1 MNFFSRSRERTVE
14 RLEVATEL
22 GPVSVAVRRHAR
34 ARNYSL
40 RITGPGLPP
49 VLTLPQRG
57 SVRAA
62 REFLERHA
70 EWLARQMKKAPRTR
84 PIADGTTIPLRGVEH
99 RIRHVAGR
107 RGTVTPLNGEDGP
120 ELLVFGEKAHLKRRV
135 IDFLKREARA
145 DLGPA
150 VEFHAKRLGVRPTI
164 MRIRDTKSRWG
175 SCSHTGHLSFS
186 YRLIMAPPQVLNY
199 LAAHE
204 VAHLVE
210 MNHSK
215 RYWMVVRSICP
226 DFEAARGWL
235 LAHGASLHAVGAAD
249 G

>member
-14 RLEVATEL
+14 RLEVATEI
-22 GPVSVAVRRHAR
+22 GPVTVAVRRHAR
-34 ARNYSL
+34 ARSYSL

-107 RGTVTPLNGEDGP
+107 RGTVTPMNGEDGP
-120 ELLVFGEKAHLKRRV
+120 ELLVFGEKTHLKRRV
-135 IDFLKREARA
+135 IDFLNVGVGGLRTGIFNVADIAVMVGVALLAWSARRRK
-145 DLGPA
+145 LGP
-150 VEFHAKRLGVRPTI
+150 
-164 MRIRDTKSRWG
+164 S
-175 SCSHTGHLSFS
+175 
-186 YRLIMAPPQVLNY
+186 
-199 LAAHE
+199 AAT
-204 VAHLVE
+204 
-210 MNHSK
+210 
-215 RYWMVVRSICP
+215 
-226 DFEAARGWL
+226 
-235 LAHGASLHAVGAAD
+235 
-249 G
+249 